1 MLQNDSFTPQHAP
14 ATAPTEAEWN
24 NPFCGF
30 NGTRLGF
37 PSDEVQSV
45 LSNIPSSFSVTEA
58 LRDYVVV
65 DSACSYRHVFRSMS
79 YFPNGVS
86 SDHNVQLVDSNG
98 CSTLAPGI
106 GSAHVAFK
114 TTSSSTVQMTFP
126 DSVFNP
132 NCPVNLLSVGALHR
146 GKDGKP
152 LDNEISFKSGTFTI
166 NVSSDTK
173 RRTIPIEEKH
183 GLFVIRLA
191 LLSATM
197 LANQE

>member
-1 MLQNDSFTPQHAP
+1 M
-14 ATAPTEAEWN
+14 
-24 NPFCGF
+24 
-30 NGTRLGF
+30 
-37 PSDEVQSV
+37 
-45 LSNIPSSFSVTEA
+45 
-58 LRDYVVV
+58 
-65 DSACSYRHVFRSMS
+65 
-79 YFPNGVS
+79 
-86 SDHNVQLVDSNG
+86 
-98 CSTLAPGI
+98 
-106 GSAHVAFK
+106 AFK
-114 TTSSSTVQMTFP
+114 TTSSTTVQMTFP